1 MVKLLIDNV
10 KNINSKILNV
20 IYKTLEFSIILFII
34 SIYILYLYNIY
45 PLSYDLLASSIL
57 IFKVG
62 LCTAI
67 SGFLYGFFIHKI
79 KE

>member
-10 KNINSKILNV
+10 KNINSKILNA

-45 PLSYDLLASSIL
+45 PLS
-57 IFKVG
+57 
-62 LCTAI
+62 
-67 SGFLYGFFIHKI
+67 
-79 KE
+79 